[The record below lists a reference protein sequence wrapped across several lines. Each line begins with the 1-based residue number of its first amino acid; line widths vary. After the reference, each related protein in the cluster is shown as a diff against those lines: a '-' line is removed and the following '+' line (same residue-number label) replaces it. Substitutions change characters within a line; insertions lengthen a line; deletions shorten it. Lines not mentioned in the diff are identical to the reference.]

1 MKVSP
6 AASDLLSAGQ
16 IAALRTRSDAWGL
29 GLVAHAWGVI
39 ALAITLATAWPG
51 PVTVLLAIAVIGS
64 RQLGLLILMHDA
76 AHGMLARTPALN
88 RLLGQVLCAWP
99 TLADTW
105 VYRRYHLQH
114 HAHTQQAGD
123 PDLALTGHYPISRRS
138 LYRKFLRDLTGQTG
152 FAQRRAQ
159 FAAAL
164 GPASRGMAARAR
176 RFAQQL
182 GPQCAANVVLCA
194 LMTHFGHWYTYPL
207 LWLVPLLTW
216 QQLALRV
223 RNIAEHACVAAGD
236 AFGNARTT
244 LANWLERAFI
254 APYWVNYHLE
264 HHLLMWVPCHR
275 LPLLH
280 RMLREQGHG
289 ERMRVRRGYRAVL
302 AEVTTAGEEGDGP
315 RKARAV
321 GTFSGGYEV
330 G

>member
-29 GLVAHAWGVI
+29 CLVAHAWGVI

-76 AHGMLARTPALN
+76 AHGMLARTAWLN
-88 RLLGQVLCAWP
+88 RLLGQVFCAWP
-99 TLADTW
+99 VLADTW

-114 HAHTQQAGD
+114 HAHTQHASD

-164 GPASRGMAARAR
+164 GPVTAGTAARTVH
-176 RFAQQL
+176 FLHQL
-182 GPQCAANVVLCA
+182 GPQCAANAVLCA
-194 LMTHFGHWYTYPL
+194 LMTHFGHWYSFL
-207 LWLVPLLTW
+207 LFWVLPLLTW
-216 QQLALRV
+216 QQLVLRI
-223 RNIAEHACVAAGD
+223 RNIAEHACVAPGD
-236 AFGNARTT
+236 SFANARTT
-244 LANWLERAFI
+244 RAGWVERAFI

-264 HHLLMWVPCHR
+264 HHLLMWVPCYR

-280 RMLREQGHG
+280 RMLHEQGYG
-289 ERMRVRRGYRAVL
+289 QRLLVRPGYRAVL
-302 AEVTTAGEEGDGP
+302 AEVTTAGGDDGGV
-315 RKARAV
+315 RKTRAV
-321 GTFSGGYEV
+321 GTFSSGYEA

>member
-6 AASDLLSAGQ
+6 AAHDLLPAGQ
-16 IAALRTRSDAWGL
+16 IAALRERSDAWGV

-39 ALAITLATAWPG
+39 ALAIFLATRFPGVVTITLA
-51 PVTVLLAIAVIGS
+51 VLAIGS
-64 RQLGLLILMHDA
+64 RQLGLVILMHDA
-76 AHGMLARTPALN
+76 AHGMLARTPWLN
-88 RLLGQVLCAWP
+88 RLLGQALCAWP
-99 TLADTW
+99 MLADAW
-105 VYRRYHLQH
+105 MYRRYHLQH
-114 HAHTQQAGD
+114 HANTQQAGD
-123 PDLALTGHYPISRRS
+123 PDLALTGQYPISRRS
-138 LYRKFLRDLTGQTG
+138 LYRKFLRDLSGRTG
-152 FAQRRAQ
+152 FAQRAAQ
-159 FAAAL
+159 FRAAF
-164 GPASRGMAARAR
+164 GPTTLAPGGRLVH
-176 RFAQQL
+176 FAGVL
-182 GPQCAANVVLCA
+182 GPQCAANVVLCGLFTA
-194 LMTHFGHWYTYPL
+194 FGHWYSYAL
-207 LWLVPLLTW
+207 FWVLPLLTW
-216 QQLALRV
+216 HQLVLRI
-223 RNIAEHACVAAGD
+223 RNIAEHACVSPGD
-236 AFGNARTT
+236 SFGNARTT
-244 LANWLERAFI
+244 LANWLERVFI